1 MTLASLNNL
10 IESKNARIIVI
21 GLGYVGLP
29 LACAIAEAGYA
40 VTGYDINAKRIQ
52 DLKDS
57 KSHIY
62 AVSEDTLRTLSEKK
76 LLGFSEDS
84 AVLKEADIIEIC
96 VPTPLDKYRAPDLG
110 PVMNTARTISKNM
123 RKGQLIILE
132 STTYPGTTREV
143 VIPILEESGLKYGVD
158 FSVGYSPEREDP
170 GNKSFG
176 IKEIPKIVGADDLD
190 TQKNLVSY
198 YSNFVKEVVP
208 VSSLDTAEAV
218 KLTENIF
225 RSVNIA
231 LVNELK
237 VIYDAM
243 GVDIWEV
250 VEGAKTKPFGYMPFY
265 PGPGLGGHCIPI
277 DPFYLSYRARAFDM
291 STKFIELAGE
301 INTMM
306 PGFVVSKTEQAID
319 AFLKK
324 SLSDSKI
331 LLLGMAYK
339 KNVNDIRQSPALD
352 IMHRLV
358 QRGVDPDYYD
368 RHVPVLDHLENHEY
382 LQGRKSVVLND
393 EQLSKYDTVILLT
406 DHDDVDYSFVGN
418 TVPLIID
425 TRNVYNRIN
434 EVQARVIKA

>member
-1 MTLASLNNL
+1 MLLKNL
-10 IESKNARIIVI
+10 IQSKDAKVAVI

-29 LACAIAEAGYA
+29 LACAIAEAGYK
-40 VTGYDINAKRIQ
+40 VTGYDINTSRVQA
-52 DLKDS
+52 LNEY
-57 KSHIY
+57 KSPIY
-62 AVSEDTLRTLSEKK
+62 AVSNDLLKTLSQNGS
-76 LLGFSEDS
+76 LRFSDDS

-96 VPTPLDKYRAPDLG
+96 VPTPLDKYRAPDLE
-110 PVMNTARTISKNM
+110 PVINTARTISKNM
-123 RKGQLIILE
+123 RQGQLVILE

-143 VIPILEESGLKYGVD
+143 MIPILEESGLKYGKD
-158 FSVGYSPEREDP
+158 FTVGYSPEREDP

-176 IKEIPKIVGADDLD
+176 IKEIPKIVGADDPD
-190 TQKNLVSY
+190 TQENLVNY
-198 YSNFVKEVVP
+198 YSHFVKTVVP

-250 VEGAKTKPFGYMPFY
+250 IEGAKTKPFGYMPFY

-277 DPFYLSYRARAFDM
+277 DPFYLSYRARAFGM

-301 INTMM
+301 INTNM
-306 PGFVVSKTEQAID
+306 PNYVISKAEQAID
-319 AFLKK
+319 ETLKK
-324 SLSDSKI
+324 SLSDARI

-358 QRGVDPDYYD
+358 QRKVSPDYYD
-368 RHVPVLDHLENHEY
+368 PHIPVLEHLEEHEY
-382 LQGRKSVVLND
+382 LEGQKSITIDRKKLA
-393 EQLSKYDTVILLT
+393 EYDAVILLT
-406 DHDDVDYSFVGN
+406 DHDDVDYDLVAN

-425 TRNVYNRIN
+425 TRNTYKSERADGSAHIV
-434 EVQARVIKA
+434 KA